1 MAEIKVNIPINDY
14 KPVIN
19 EKNVQYI
26 CDAFLNQGRGCAFN
40 DYIIDYHNCVRLE
53 DGTRAYGFGNTMNP
67 FKNETQVR
75 ISREEVNAA
84 LEALVSAGYHIFKRT
99 WWAGRFRRQAYYCE
113 KSPYPRSNQAVEVSE
128 QFL

>member
-1 MAEIKVNIPINDY
+1 MTEIKVNIPLNDN

-40 DYIIDYHNCVRLE
+40 SYIIDYHNCVNLE
-53 DGTRAYGFGNTMNP
+53 KGTRAYGFGNTMNP

-84 LEALVSAGYHIFKRT
+84 LKALVSAGYHIFKRT
-99 WWAGRFRRQAYYCE
+99 WWAGWHRRQAYYCE
-113 KSPYPRSNQAVEVSE
+113 KSPYPRNNQAVEVSE
-128 QFL
+128 RFL